1 MWERWVDV
9 YMTVFIFT
17 SKTQCEFS
25 EVTTHVDLFCIPSVT
40 HVVLVESLCLTL
52 CDTMDGSTPTHIIIT
67 IFLSVLLTQTNEF
80 AKVTLQQELKLVIKQ
95 FLPDHS

>member
-40 HVVLVESLCLTL
+40 HVVVESLCLTL
-52 CDTMDGSTPTHIIIT
+52 CDTMDCSTPGSPALHY
-67 IFLSVLLTQTNEF
+67 LLEF
-80 AKVTLQQELKLVIKQ
+80 ALIHVHWVGDAI
-95 FLPDHS
+95 